1 MAKQELVIIDGE
13 LEYVIHERLTD
24 KGLHIE
30 LKYSKSQ
37 CWSDSVRDTTALE
50 ILDDGNGVK
59 IITKLNKQID
69 YHEVITLSILLN
81 KIVGDS
87 HNIEIIKYKEDDSK

>member
-24 KGLHIE
+24 KGLVFE

-37 CWSDSVRDTTALE
+37 CWSDHIRDTTALE

-59 IITKLNKQID
+59 LLPKLGKRID
-69 YHEVITLSILLN
+69 YHEAIMLGILLTKVSGN
-81 KIVGDS
+81 DLKIDIV
-87 HNIEIIKYKEDDSK
+87 KYKEDDSK